1 MHLRQLISYRLR
13 VATVAASI
21 AVCVAP
27 VCAAESNLADL
38 SLAELM
44 NEPVTSVSKKETR
57 LGDAPTAITVITAE
71 DIRRLGITSI
81 PEALRLVPG
90 FDVAR
95 IDGSHWAI
103 SARGFNLQYAN
114 TLLVLVDGRSVY
126 SPAFGGVYWDAQD
139 LALEDLDRIEVIR
152 GPGAVLWGANA
163 VNGVVNVI
171 SRSAGDTQGLSVG
184 AAVGTEDRPTVQARY
199 GGSLGHVQYRT
210 YAKYFDRN
218 GLLDANG
225 QSAPDDWHSARVGF
239 RSDWTASENRLLTLQ
254 ADYYSLRAEHVLES
268 ATLSP
273 PFTTVDRTDEAAKGG
288 NVIARWTQTLSPESQ
303 FSLQA
308 YIDSYDRSAE
318 SRDTVDI
325 QMEHRFAPA
334 PRHDVVWGVGY
345 RITREDLHLASTLI
359 SDPARDTSAMY
370 TAFLQDEIT
379 LLPGRLKFT
388 AGTKVER
395 NEITGVE
402 LQPNARLLWTPAPDQ
417 SAWLSASR
425 AVSTPSR
432 FYTNSRFTVGAFQ
445 PPSSPVVE
453 VALMPN
459 ADLPSQKLNA
469 FELGYRIQVS
479 EVLSADLATFYNKYK
494 QLYGVVAGAP
504 SFEMDPFPHVLAPLN
519 WESSLVATSYGA
531 ELEANWRPTSSWR
544 LTGTYSWLHLR
555 VRPDPILGTGSPA
568 HQWSLRSYTSVSA
581 RLEISA
587 LIAYVD
593 RIESLKTVTQTAQIP
608 SYVRFDAGL
617 VMHPTDALQVGLWGQ
632 NLLDPSH
639 PEISSQ
645 DSRTVSEVPRGVL
658 LRVTRH
664 F

>member
-1 MHLRQLISYRLR
+1 MHLRQLIPYRLR
-13 VATVAASI
+13 VAAAAASI
-21 AVCVAP
+21 AACVAP

-103 SARGFNLQYAN
+103 TARGFNLQYAN

-126 SPAFGGVYWDAQD
+126 SPGFGGVYWDAQD
-139 LALEDLDRIEVIR
+139 LALDDLDRIEVIR

-171 SRSAGDTQGLSVG
+171 SRSAGETQGLSVG
-184 AAVGTEDRPTVQARY
+184 AAVGTEDRPTMQARY
-199 GGSLGHVQYRT
+199 GGSLGNVQYRT
-210 YAKYFDRN
+210 YAKYSDRD
-218 GLLDANG
+218 GLVDAHG
-225 QSAPDDWHSARVGF
+225 GSVPDDWHSVRVGF
-239 RSDWTASENRLLTLQ
+239 RSDWAASKDRLLTLQ
-254 ADYYSLRAEHVLES
+254 GDYYSLGAEHVLES

-273 PFTTVDRTDEAAKGG
+273 PFTSVDRVDESAKGG

-308 YIDSYDRSAE
+308 YIDSYDRNAE
-318 SRDTVDI
+318 SRDTVDV
-325 QMEHRFAPA
+325 QMEYRFAPA
-334 PRHDVVWGVGY
+334 PRHDVVWGLGY
-345 RITREDLHLASTLI
+345 RLTKEDLHFGSALTAS
-359 SDPARDTSAMY
+359 PARDTSAMY

-379 LLPGRLKFT
+379 LLPERLKFT

-432 FYTNSRFTVGAFQ
+432 FYTNTRFTVGGFQ

-459 ADLPSQKLNA
+459 ANLPSEKLNA
-469 FELGYRIQVS
+469 FELGYRRQLS
-479 EVLSADLATFYNKYK
+479 EVFSVDLATFYNEYK
-494 QLYGVVAGAP
+494 QLYGAAPGAP
-504 SFEMDPFPHVLAPLN
+504 SFVMDPFPHVVLPLN
-519 WESSLVATSYGA
+519 WESTLAATSYGA
-531 ELEANWRPTSSWR
+531 ELEANWRPTSAWR
-544 LTGTYSWLHLR
+544 LTGTYTWLHLR
-555 VRPDPILGTGSPA
+555 VRPDPTLGIGSPA
-568 HQWSLRSYTSVSA
+568 HQWSLRSYASVSA

-587 LIAYVD
+587 SLAYVGG
-593 RIESLKTVTQTAQIP
+593 IESLKTVTETVQIP

-617 VMHPTDALQVGLWGQ
+617 VMHPTEALQVGLWGQ
-632 NLLDPSH
+632 NLLDPHH

-658 LRVTRH
+658 LRVTRR